1 MMERSVSAFP
11 FPVLSETSLC
21 YVDGVSY
28 EAHVHRRDEND
39 DITVEHRLRG
49 DSLVTA
55 LVNQKR
61 AKFACDVSVPLTMCR
76 RVYPLDGG
84 GEAVATQQIPCN
96 EGEFSGIPRLRPIV
110 VCTEGIPA
118 TLVRDF
124 HGLDPIYS
132 GEHVQFPDGAIVA
145 DAGWKKFG
153 GHRGLFW
160 VECDSDMPAGTVR
173 VTEST
178 SDGFYFVVSVH
189 PEDYALMHAPGEREN
204 ECRGVMINALTDAM
218 SELRSGDLRQ
228 EWGEHQSLLALYR
241 DLEAHGVSTWEDD
254 DFRPIHAATALR
266 PYALSSI
273 EDADDD

>member
-1 MMERSVSAFP
+1 MERSVSAFP

-28 EAHVHRRDEND
+28 EAHIHRRDEED

-49 DSLVTA
+49 DSLVAA
-55 LVNQKR
+55 LVNEKR

-76 RVYPLDGG
+76 RIYPLDGD
-84 GEAVATQQIPCN
+84 GEVVAMQRIPCN
-96 EGEFSGIPRLRPIV
+96 KGEFSGIPRLRPIV
-110 VCTEGIPA
+110 VCAERIPP

-124 HGLDPIYS
+124 HGLDAFYS
-132 GEHVQFPDGAIVA
+132 EGHVQFPDGAIVA

-153 GHRGLFW
+153 GHSGLFW
-160 VECDSDMPAGTVR
+160 IECSSDVPPGTVR

-189 PEDYALMHAPGEREN
+189 PEDYALMQTPGEREN

-218 SELRSGDLRQ
+218 SELRNGDLRH
-228 EWGEHQSLLALYR
+228 EWRDHQSLQALYR
-241 DLEAHGVSTWEDD
+241 DLEAHGVPTWEDD
-254 DFRPIHAATALR
+254 DFRPIYAATTLR
-266 PYALSSI
+266 PYALSSP
-273 EDADDD
+273 EEADDD